1 MKAIRVKEFGGP
13 EVMRLEE
20 VADPKPVGAQ
30 VVVRIRAA
38 GVNPVDAYMRAGT
51 YPRKPVLPYTPGT
64 DGAGTV
70 ESLGPDAD
78 AGRFKV
84 GERVYVAGSLTG
96 TYAELA
102 LCEGQFVFALPGHV
116 TFAQGAAMHVPYATA
131 YRALFQRAHAE
142 AGETLLV
149 HGASGG
155 VGIAAVQLARAAGL
169 RVIGTV
175 GSERGRK
182 LVLAEG
188 AHVVLDHSAANHFE
202 EALAATGGRGYDLIL
217 EMLANV
223 NLGRDL
229 GILAVHGRVSVVGSR
244 GNAEITPRDMMGRD
258 GAIIGMSLWNAT
270 PHELISIHAALGA
283 GLENRTLR
291 PVIGQEIPLADAGRA
306 HSAIMAG
313 GAYGKIVLIP

>member
-20 VADPKPVGAQ
+20 VADPKAVGAQ

-84 GERVYVAGSLTG
+84 GERVYLAGSLTG

-131 YRALFQRAHAE
+131 FRALFQRAHAE

-182 LVLAEG
+182 LVLDEG

-217 EMLANV
+217 EMLANE

-258 GAIIGMSLWNAT
+258 GAIIGMSLWNVT

-283 GLENRTLR
+283 GLENKTLR
-291 PVIGQEIPLADAGRA
+291 PVIGQEIPLAEAGRA

>member
-13 EVMRLEE
+13 EVLQLEE
-20 VADPKPVGAQ
+20 VTDPVPVGAQ

-38 GVNPVDAYMRAGT
+38 GVNPVETYIRAGV
-51 YPRKPVLPYTPGT
+51 YPRKPALPYTPGT

-70 ESLGPDAD
+70 ESCGPDAH
-78 AGRFKV
+78 RFKP
-84 GERVYVAGSLTG
+84 GDRVYVAGSLSG

-102 LCEGQFVFALPGHV
+102 LCDEASLFPLPAHV

-131 YRALFQRAHAE
+131 YRALFQRAHAV
-142 AGETLLV
+142 AGETVLI

-175 GSERGRK
+175 GSDRGRK

-188 AHVVLDHSAANHFE
+188 AHQVLDHSAANHFE

-229 GILAVHGRVSVVGSR
+229 TILAPHGRVSVVGNR
-244 GNAEITPRDMMGRD
+244 GSGEINARDLMGRD
-258 GAIIGMSLWNAT
+258 GAIFAMSLWNAT
-270 PHELISIHAALGA
+270 PAELFSIHSALVA
-283 GLENRTLR
+283 GLENKSLR
-291 PVIGQEIPLADAGRA
+291 PVIGQEIPLAEAARA
-306 HSAIMAG
+306 HTAITSA

>member
-1 MKAIRVKEFGGP
+1 MKAIRVEKFGGP
-13 EVMRLEE
+13 EVMRLEDM
-20 VADPKPVGAQ
+20 ADPKPTGAQ

-38 GVNPVDAYMRAGT
+38 GVNPVETYIRAGV
-51 YPRKPVLPYTPGT
+51 YARKPALPYTPGT

-70 ESLGPDAD
+70 EEVGPDAR
-78 AGRFKV
+78 RFKV
-84 GERVYVAGSLTG
+84 GERVYVAGSLSG

-102 LCEGQFVFALPGHV
+102 LCEEASLFALPGNV

-131 YRALFQRAHAE
+131 YRALFQRAHAVG
-142 AGETLLV
+142 GETLLV

-175 GSERGRK
+175 GSERGRA

-188 AHVVLDHSAANHFE
+188 AHVVLDHSAAGHFE
-202 EALAATGGRGYDLIL
+202 EAMAATGGRGYDLIL

-229 GILAVHGRVSVVGSR
+229 GILAPGGRVSVVGSR
-244 GNAEITPRDMMGRD
+244 GNAEISPRDLMGRD
-258 GAIIGMSLWNAT
+258 GAIFAMSLWNAT
-270 PHELISIHAALGA
+270 AEELYSIHSALVA
-283 GLENRTLR
+283 GLENGSLR
-291 PVIGQEIPLADAGRA
+291 PVIGQEIPLGEAARA
-306 HSAIMAG
+306 HTELLAP
-313 GAYGKIVLIP
+313 GAYGKIVLVP

>member
-20 VADPKPVGAQ
+20 VADPKPTGAQ

-51 YPRKPVLPYTPGT
+51 YPRKPALPYTPGT

-70 ESLGPDAD
+70 ESLGPDVD

-84 GERVYVAGSLTG
+84 GERVYVAGSLSG

-131 YRALFQRAHAE
+131 FRALFQRAHAE

-182 LVLAEG
+182 LVLDEG
-188 AHVVLDHSAANHFE
+188 AHVVLDHSAAGHFE

-258 GAIIGMSLWNAT
+258 GAIIGMSLWNTT

-283 GLENRTLR
+283 DLENKTLR
-291 PVIGQEIPLADAGRA
+291 PVIGQEIPLAEAGRA
-306 HSAIMAG
+306 HVAIMAG

>member
-13 EVMRLEE
+13 EVLRLEE
-20 VADPKPVGAQ
+20 APDPKPTGAQ

-38 GVNPVDAYMRAGT
+38 GVNPVDTYMRAGV
-51 YPRKPVLPYTPGT
+51 YPRKPTLPYTPGI

-70 ESLGPDAD
+70 ESLGPDAK
-78 AGRFKV
+78 RFKQ
-84 GERVYVAGSLTG
+84 GDRVYLAGSLSG

-102 LCEGQFVFALPGHV
+102 LCEEQFVFPLPAQV
-116 TFAQGAAMHVPYATA
+116 SFAQGAGMHVPYATA
-131 YRALFQRAHAE
+131 FRALFQRAHAVG
-142 AGETLLV
+142 GETLLI

-155 VGIAAVQLARAAGL
+155 VGIAVVQLARAAGM

-182 LVLAEG
+182 LVMAEG
-188 AHVVLDHSAANHFE
+188 AHEVLDHSAPNHFE
-202 EALAATGGRGYDLIL
+202 EALAATGGRGYDLIV

-229 GILAVHGRVSVVGSR
+229 GILAPHGRVSVVGSR
-244 GNAEITPRDMMGRD
+244 GNAEITPRDIMVRD
-258 GAIIGMSLWNAT
+258 GTILGMSLWNAT
-270 PHELISIHAALGA
+270 PRELISIHSALVA
-283 GLENRTLR
+283 GLENKTLR
-291 PVIGQEIPLADAGRA
+291 PVIGQEIPLAEAESA
-306 HSAIMAG
+306 HTAIMAP

>member
-13 EVMRLEE
+13 EAMRLEE
-20 VADPKPVGAQ
+20 VPDPKPSGVQ

-38 GVNPVDAYMRAGT
+38 GVNPVDAYVRSGV
-51 YPRKPVLPYTPGT
+51 YPRKPALPYTPGT
-64 DGAGTV
+64 DGAGIV
-70 ESLGPDAD
+70 ESSGPDAK
-78 AGRFKV
+78 RFKP
-84 GERVYVAGSLTG
+84 GDRVYLAGSLSG

-102 LCEGQFVFALPGHV
+102 LCEEQFVFPLPAHLS
-116 TFAQGAAMHVPYATA
+116 FAQGAAMHVPYATA
-131 YRALFQRAHAE
+131 YRALFQRAHAL

-175 GSERGRK
+175 GTERGRK

-188 AHVVLDHSAANHFE
+188 AHEVLDHSAANHFE
-202 EALAATGGRGYDLIL
+202 EAMAATGGRGYDLIL

-229 GILAVHGRVSVVGSR
+229 GILAPHGRVSVVGSR
-244 GNAEITPRDMMGRD
+244 GNAEITPRDIMGRD
-258 GAIIGMSLWNAT
+258 GAIVGMSLWNAT
-270 PHELISIHAALGA
+270 PHDLISIHAALVA
-283 GLENRTLR
+283 GLENKTLR
-291 PVIGQEIPLADAGRA
+291 PVIGQEIPLAEAGRA
-306 HSAIMAG
+306 HTAIMAG
-313 GAYGKIVLIP
+313 GAYGKIVLLP